1 MLFGKMGPT
10 QLSRHL
16 HSHSASLKLAYIVT
30 YFIDLHISAHA
41 FLLFILV
48 VADNARLIEDV
59 GYKENIIMLST
70 YRCMVGSRSGL
81 IFSGS
86 KFVWPEW

>member
-30 YFIDLHISAHA
+30 YFIDLHISGHA
-41 FLLFILV
+41 FLSFILV
-48 VADNARLIEDV
+48 VADNAR
-59 GYKENIIMLST
+59 
-70 YRCMVGSRSGL
+70 
-81 IFSGS
+81 
-86 KFVWPEW
+86 